1 MITIDTLKDKIENN
15 SRLLG
20 LDMGSKRIGISICDD
35 RRRIATPYKTI
46 EFTNID
52 DLSLELS
59 NIIKENNI
67 FGIIIGNPINMDG
80 SFGKIAQS
88 TQDRAKLIG
97 KKINIPICLWD
108 ERLSTSAAYNLSSNL
123 DIKFSQKKKKIDEK
137 AATFILQGAIDY
149 LNN

>member
-123 DIKFSQKKKKIDEK
+123 DIKFSQKKKE
-137 AATFILQGAIDY
+137 
-149 LNN
+149 NR